1 MIFLASIINIII
13 RVEVTSQGTVLIL
26 LNDYNIV
33 NDGKLSSS
41 WVWDMIKPVECGYE
55 RADIPMLAVL
65 QVFQKN
71 F

>member
-1 MIFLASIINIII
+1 M
-13 RVEVTSQGTVLIL
+13 TSQGTVLIL